1 MIVVWTRRAEKQL
14 DQIFDYIGLDSSL
27 YAFRIIE
34 KIIEQAGQYPRKK
47 RYTRSISS
55 SLSDYLSY

>member
-27 YAFRIIE
+27 
-34 KIIEQAGQYPRKK
+34 
-47 RYTRSISS
+47 
-55 SLSDYLSY
+55 SDYLSY